1 MENPPQERLTTDLL
15 TAMTHHIKV
24 GHGAS
29 VLSLAGSV
37 SIAIILWLN
46 SLYLEPE
53 RNVMATTK
61 KSRSEIAKKAWK
73 TRRENEQKRKRSEAA
88 KKAWETRRENDN
100 FCTMKPGH

>member
-1 MENPPQERLTTDLL
+1 
-15 TAMTHHIKV
+15 
-24 GHGAS
+24 
-29 VLSLAGSV
+29 
-37 SIAIILWLN
+37 
-46 SLYLEPE
+46 
-53 RNVMATTK
+53 MATTK